1 MFLNIIPSRLTI
13 GTGHKV
19 WCDRGMR
26 DFTFIKNK
34 NLLGLE
40 IPNTIET
47 DGNIFP
53 FFHNIPHPRHPQQEE
68 IREETN
74 PNAPFPLDFS

>member
-1 MFLNIIPSRLTI
+1 
-13 GTGHKV
+13 
-19 WCDRGMR
+19 MR

-40 IPNTIET
+40 IPNTKIIET
-47 DGNIFP
+47 NGNIFP
-53 FFHNIPHPRHPQQEE
+53 FFHNIPHPRYPQQEE